1 MIKVRI
7 NLRVPLG
14 DNMTEKTN
22 DIPESV
28 IGALLSSG
36 FPFQT
41 AVAKVAHQA
50 QACNIVA
57 EEWPWRDNAGTDQF
71 LDLVVTK
78 GFFVLPIECKK
89 TKKESLTFLQPGGAD
104 SDEIRARCLYLA
116 QIRDST
122 KRMELYCGGW
132 NFSPKSAESAFCVV
146 STSDTG
152 KDQRLLERDVQR
164 LIRGTDA
171 YALHFKR
178 EFQVKEDPELDRF
191 IIPVLVTNAKLF
203 IAEYDP
209 AAVSLDTG
217 QFTMPP
223 AAKISPVS
231 WVRFRKA
238 FTSGHIDLGHRTV
251 FVVSANAL
259 TTFLNKLDH
268 IRTIPSEGD
277 SIQIPTLGSNE
288 SITFRYR

>member
-1 MIKVRI
+1 MSDKS
-7 NLRVPLG
+7 
-14 DNMTEKTN
+14 N
-22 DIPESV
+22 DIPEPV

-41 AVAKVAHQA
+41 AIEKVVRRVQGCYIAT
-50 QACNIVA
+50 
-57 EEWPWRDNAGTDQF
+57 EEWPWRDDTGSDQF

-89 TKKESLTFLQPGGAD
+89 TQKETLTFLQPEGAD
-104 SDEIRARCLYLA
+104 GDIIRARCLNLT
-116 QIRDST
+116 QVRDTT
-122 KRMELYCGGW
+122 KRMELYCSGW

-146 STSDTG
+146 STSSTG
-152 KDQRLLERDVQR
+152 KDQRMLERDAQL

-171 YALHFKR
+171 YARHFKR
-178 EFQVKEDPELDRF
+178 EFIRKEDPEFDRF

-209 AAVSLDTG
+209 GDVSLDTG
-217 QFTMPP
+217 QLAMPS

-238 FTSGHIDLGHRTV
+238 FTSGHIDLGQRTV
-251 FVVSANAL
+251 FIVSASAL

-268 IRTIPSEGD
+268 IRTIPSEDG
-277 SIQIPTLGSNE
+277 SIHFPTD
-288 SITFRYR
+288 RYV